1 MQQYKILTLAMLR
14 SAIKQVNSGAEAT
27 GAKELASADLGTRDY
42 IVLDA
47 SDARGRA
54 MLRTAPAEGAYPEGK
69 PVRMFHG
76 DEVTVLELPVE
87 HPLWAKVAFVS
98 ERRPDEMH
106 QGYVKR
112 KHLRSFFEAASQKTP
127 KQWIRDA
134 KQRAMGNFDEKELQ
148 HLDTQVLYD
157 MYVAAKPGGG
167 TGMAA
172 WKQYSEDIKREKCLM
187 FLCDP
192 TAKSG
197 HEKKAAAAK
206 RQKV

>member
-1 MQQYKILTLAMLR
+1 MLR
-14 SAIKQVNSGAEAT
+14 QPE
-27 GAKELASADLGTRDY
+27 
-42 IVLDA
+42 
-47 SDARGRA
+47 
-54 MLRTAPAEGAYPEGK
+54 AYPEGK

-76 DEVTVLELPVE
+76 DEVTVLELPDE
-87 HPLWAKVAFVS
+87 HPLWAKVAFES
-98 ERRPDEMH
+98 ERRPGEIH

-112 KHLRSFFEAASQKTP
+112 KHLRSFFEAATQKTP

-134 KQRAMGNFDEKELQ
+134 KQRGLGNFGEKELQ
-148 HLDTQVLYD
+148 HLETQVLYD

-187 FLCDP
+187 FLRDP

-197 HEKKAAAAK
+197 HEKKKAAK